1 MNLHNNKE
9 LFEQII
15 TAAAEDFRPISASIV
30 EKDYY
35 VTQFLKKLTGVQPDL
50 IFKGG
55 TSLSK
60 GYKIIKRFSEDIDVS
75 LRSSEM
81 RPSREQKNRLNE
93 NIGLLTKE
101 LGLELLNPIKNLDEQ
116 EFTNYI
122 IKYTPIFPTPILN
135 PHILVEASFF
145 MKSFPE
151 EILQISSL
159 VHDFML
165 ANDGHTE
172 IEANSLQPFK
182 VPIQSLFK

>member
-1 MNLHNNKE
+1 MNLHDNKE

-15 TAAAEDFRPISASIV
+15 TVAADDFEPISVSII

-35 VTQFLKKLTGVQPDL
+35 VTAFLKKLTAIQPDL

-60 GYKIIKRFSEDIDVS
+60 AHKIIKRFSEDIDIS
-75 LRSSEM
+75 LRANEI
-81 RPSREQKNRLNE
+81 RPRREQKIRLNE
-93 NIGLLTKE
+93 NIELIVKE
-101 LGLELLNPIKNLDEQ
+101 LGLELLNPIANPDER

-122 IKYTPIFPTPILN
+122 IRYTPIFPTPILN
-135 PHILVEASFF
+135 PHVLVEASFF

-151 EILQISSL
+151 ETVKISSL

-165 ANDGHTE
+165 ENDGYTE
-172 IEANSLQPFK
+172 IKANNFTT
-182 VPIQSLFK
+182 F